1 MNYRRPSE
9 LSNAGTSTL
18 AANPNK
24 PRPNLFRRLP
34 RPLRTT
40 FSLGGYRVFMCF
52 LLNPA
57 PCSVNPVLCLVGIL
71 VIDRLFGIFDFFM
84 LYTTKFI

>member
-18 AANPNK
+18 TANPNK
-24 PRPNLFRRLP
+24 PRPTLFHCLP
-34 RPLRTT
+34 HLLCTT
-40 FSLGGYRVFMCF
+40 FSLGGYRVFVCF

-57 PCSVNPVLCLVGIL
+57 PCSVNPVLSLVGIL
-71 VIDRLFGIFDFFM
+71 VIDRLFSIFDFFI
-84 LYTTKFI
+84 LYMT

>member
-1 MNYRRPSE
+1 
-9 LSNAGTSTL
+9 
-18 AANPNK
+18 
-24 PRPNLFRRLP
+24 
-34 RPLRTT
+34 
-40 FSLGGYRVFMCF
+40 MCF

-71 VIDRLFGIFDFFM
+71 VIDRLFGIFDFFI

>member
-1 MNYRRPSE
+1 MNYCRPNE
-9 LSNAGTSTL
+9 LSNAGTSMLT
-18 AANPNK
+18 ANPNK
-24 PRPNLFRRLP
+24 PRPTLFRRLP

-57 PCSVNPVLCLVGIL
+57 PCSVNPILCLVRIL
-71 VIDRLFGIFDFFM
+71 VIDRLFGTFDFFI
-84 LYTTKFI
+84 LYMTKFI